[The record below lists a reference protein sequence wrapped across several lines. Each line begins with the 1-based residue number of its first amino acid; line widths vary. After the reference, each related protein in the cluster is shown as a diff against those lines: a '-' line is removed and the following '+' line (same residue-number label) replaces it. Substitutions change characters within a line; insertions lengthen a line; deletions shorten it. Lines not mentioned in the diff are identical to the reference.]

1 MRSRPLSEAPDSRRQ
16 RLPEA
21 AKLLS
26 GAKPGGAGP
35 GRWVGGRGHD
45 GIDPIRPPGAW
56 LLGPGSLQEAAR
68 TVL

>member
-1 MRSRPLSEAPDSRRQ
+1 MVPLSLRGPPSSRRQ

-21 AKLLS
+21 AQLLS

-35 GRWVGGRGHD
+35 VGWEGQGHD
-45 GIDPIRPPGAW
+45 GATLLGPPGAW